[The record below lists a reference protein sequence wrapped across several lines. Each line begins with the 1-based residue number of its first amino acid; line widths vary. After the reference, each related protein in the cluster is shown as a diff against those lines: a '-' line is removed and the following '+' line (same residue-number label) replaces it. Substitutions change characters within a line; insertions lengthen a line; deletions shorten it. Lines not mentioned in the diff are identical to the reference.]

1 MTKKHS
7 SLTWDT
13 MKDLVYFQ
21 EVAAGAGLGGD
32 QEGALVVIFFESMKH
47 ITFNVF
53 ACRLFVDSET
63 PSE

>member
-1 MTKKHS
+1 
-7 SLTWDT
+7 